1 MSMNNK
7 HYSVL
12 LKRVFNSTI
21 KSTENQH
28 IATPLWVRING
39 KKLPQIN
46 NINNKRK
53 KWHIIPKEKAVTWKQ
68 SMILKSFTNET
79 KLNNIKQYYI

>member
-1 MSMNNK
+1 MMSMNNK

-53 KWHIIPKEKAVTWKQ
+53 NGTLSQRKKQ
-68 SMILKSFTNET
+68 
-79 KLNNIKQYYI
+79 